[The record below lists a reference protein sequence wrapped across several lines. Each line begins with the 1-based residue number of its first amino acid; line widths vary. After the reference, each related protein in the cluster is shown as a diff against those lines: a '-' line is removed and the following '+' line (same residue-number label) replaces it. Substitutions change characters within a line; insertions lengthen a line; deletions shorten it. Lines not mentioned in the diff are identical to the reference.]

1 MGVTDCGPLYP
12 PCECKVGG
20 ENTNKKRSAPDG
32 ASGGGCVSQYLHAN
46 PTRPEAFATYAYKNP
61 KEAAA
66 KARQSGALLLRAA
79 LGPKWDGDA
88 IGEHSCG
95 LVEQRLLAAATSGSV
110 AHLSELLRVA
120 PRAGLSQRNA
130 YVQGA
135 QVVLRLLKNR
145 ADVMKVRRYPSPPPR
160 LWPCA
165 LSRR

>member
-1 MGVTDCGPLYP
+1 VA
-12 PCECKVGG
+12 G
-20 ENTNKKRSAPDG
+20 ESTQNTLHLTGRAAG
-32 ASGGGCVSQYLHAN
+32 ANRVSQYLHAN
-46 PTRPEAFATYAYKNP
+46 PTRPEAFAAYAYKNP

-88 IGEHSCG
+88 IGEHSRG

-110 AHLSELLRVA
+110 AHLTELLRVA

-145 ADVMKVRRYPSPPPR
+145 ADVMKVRRYPPAPPH

-165 LSRR
+165 LLPR